1 MTVAKQ
7 TVLLYL
13 NVVTVRDQGLET
25 IIVTYIGMSL
35 PIWSQSICGAHR
47 DGNCVSG
54 YVDGETSLEAL
65 LQTHQCATT
74 STFLTRTSTVADIC
88 QSLKEDSKAELKK
101 TLPRIL
107 FQCSA
112 GEIVVPFD
120 GTPFCLCGRKQLECQ
135 FGPSRLKSG
144 ETYLARN
151 RDSSGSGKK
160 TSPTPDN

>member
-25 IIVTYIGMSL
+25 VIVTYIGMSL

-74 STFLTRTSTVADIC
+74 STFVT
-88 QSLKEDSKAELKK
+88 
-101 TLPRIL
+101 
-107 FQCSA
+107 
-112 GEIVVPFD
+112 
-120 GTPFCLCGRKQLECQ
+120 
-135 FGPSRLKSG
+135 
-144 ETYLARN
+144 
-151 RDSSGSGKK
+151 
-160 TSPTPDN
+160 